1 MNKHVRNIVFAST
14 LSLLLFTHAP
24 LALAA
29 IGAIGGTPAYPLE
42 DNRRTKSIFI
52 ETLKPGEVANEGI
65 RVNNYTKETK
75 TVVVGAV
82 DSIAATDGSFSCK
95 QDAEKQKAVGTW
107 VKFKTK
113 EVTIA
118 PESNQVVDFTVTVP
132 EGQSPGEHNGCI
144 TLRDKGD
151 TGSKSGSG
159 VLLSFRTA
167 TRLSVTVPGKI
178 IKALAFKEIKVAR
191 LKTGNY
197 TVSPIVHNSGNVS
210 LDTSSRVQLV
220 NVFGQR
226 SPIKLATFPV
236 MAGATT
242 GWNFEFKRPYWGGVY
257 KAQTSINYNADPTA
271 GIGEHVNDT
280 KKIRKDTEYF
290 YMLPALPAALVE
302 IAVPLLAILSLVFLA
317 HRKRRK
323 RQVRTKWQQY
333 TVKQGDTVASLA
345 EERKTSWKRI
355 AKVNNLKA
363 PFLLQPGQQ
372 ILLPPLPKQPADWL
386 VEETPVHTQSTEAVQ
401 APTVAPAAPSPVE
414 APAPV
419 RPSSPRAPLTQ
430 AAPIATS
437 WASPRDD
444 THDSA
449 AYDEFGEPIP
459 DWREGADDEEIE
471 KIEHIDGASFAAQ
484 YRAEWDDTE
493 EKASTK
499 KPAKR
504 TSTTKKRAL
513 TTRKKKTPKKAS

>member
-1 MNKHVRNIVFAST
+1 MNKHVRNIVFTST
-14 LSLLLFTHAP
+14 LSLLLFTYAP

-29 IGAIGGTPAYPLE
+29 VGAIGGTPAYPRE

-52 ETLKPGEVANEGI
+52 ETLKPGEVSNQGI

-75 TVVVGAV
+75 TVVIGAV

-107 VKFKTK
+107 VKLKTK

-118 PESNQVVDFTVTVP
+118 PDSNQVVDFTVTVP

-178 IKALAFKEIKVAR
+178 IKALSLKEIKVAR

-197 TVSPIVHNSGNVS
+197 TVSPVVHNTGNVS
-210 LDTSSRVQLV
+210 LDTASRVQLV
-220 NVFGQR
+220 SVFGHK
-226 SPIKLATFPV
+226 SPIKLANFPV

-242 GWNFEFKRPYWGGVY
+242 GWNFEFKRPFWGGVY
-257 KAQTSINYNADPTA
+257 KAQTSISYNADPTA
-271 GIGEHVNDT
+271 GLGEHVNDA
-280 KKIRKDTEYF
+280 KKVRKDTGYF
-290 YMLPALPAALVE
+290 YMLPAWPAAAVE
-302 IAVPLLAILSLVFLA
+302 VAVPLFIVFAIFMLL

-333 TVKQGDTVASLA
+333 SVKQGDTVASLA
-345 EERKTSWKRI
+345 EERKTNWKRI
-355 AKVNNLKA
+355 VKVNNLKA

-372 ILLPPLPKQPADWL
+372 ILVPPLSKQPDDWL
-386 VEETPVHTQSTEAVQ
+386 VEETPVHTQLTEAVQ
-401 APTVAPAAPSPVE
+401 VPAQKLT
-414 APAPV
+414 APV
-419 RPSSPRAPLTQ
+419 PPSGPVRVSAPGPPTPH
-430 AAPIATS
+430 AVPVPTT

-449 AYDEFGEPIP
+449 AYDEYGEPIP

-471 KIEHIDGASFAAQ
+471 KIEHIDGANFASQ
-484 YRAEWDDTE
+484 YRTEWE
-493 EKASTK
+493 EVDK
-499 KPAKR
+499 KPTKD
-504 TSTTKKRAL
+504 TSTSKKRSKPA
-513 TTRKKKTPKKAS
+513 RKKKTPKKAP